1 MVDELEEVKDNLV
14 DITKLLSR
22 SSGEAFKFKQQLLG
36 MNDFVEGKN
45 YQIIS
50 RFLSGTGAWKVLNK
64 AKASVLTLM
73 QIMNASERAAER
85 DAQRFEKMAKASKE
99 MAELEKVAIALGMRK
114 EKQNIQAL
122 KAALPY
128 YDQMAESFGGESK
141 FLAELKKN
149 VTRQIEIQQ
158 GLVDAAGE
166 TRSTFERLGG
176 LRTTLLDKAKD
187 NMPEG
192 LKKSFN
198 TPPTR
203 TEKKQLMVLNGILAA
218 TAGSLV
224 YDNLDYQLMKQRVSE
239 TKENI
244 KDKFGESSI
253 GKSFGTISKK
263 MEGLD
268 FWAENSKK
276 NNLFL
281 GTILG
286 LNEQQI
292 NFVKKHFTL
301 EETALGFIRTVE
313 KLKAIRAKLTL
324 KNALQFSKKVGSG
337 ILKFMGKVLF
347 YALRFTIW
355 ATLILGV
362 LFVAY
367 RTLKAIEP
375 SLREGFSMMSDVFG
389 FMATNVL
396 GPLLDNIKE
405 GLGLIITGFQEG
417 SFLTVIGGLLWAV
430 GNSVL
435 LIGSLIVTGIVMV
448 IGGLLGLV
456 VGQLKDTH
464 LSITGILYKIGE
476 IARNIFYVAGTILLI
491 YGLFVGLPF
500 ILAGAVL
507 AGVAMLLDEILAAI
521 PGFSSGGI
529 TGSGLSIVGERGPEL
544 VKLPTG
550 SRVYSN
556 ADSKRMLGGSG
567 GNTIN
572 VHVNGRVGASDAEIR
587 DIANKVARE
596 INIRMNQTRSTVS
609 ML

>member
-1 MVDELEEVKDNLV
+1 MVNELEKTKEDLV

-85 DAQRFEKMAKASKE
+85 DATRFEKMAKASKE
-99 MAELEKVAIALGMRK
+99 MAELEKVAMALGMR
-114 EKQNIQAL
+114 EQKQNIEAL
-122 KAALPY
+122 KEALPY
-128 YDQMAESFGGESK
+128 FDQMAKSFGGESE
-141 FLAELKKN
+141 FLAKLEEN
-149 VTRQIEIQQ
+149 VTRQIDIQQ
-158 GLVDAAGE
+158 GLVNAAGD
-166 TRSTFERLGG
+166 TRSTFERLGD
-176 LRTTLLDKAKD
+176 LRKNLLGKAQE

-203 TEKKQLMVLNGILAA
+203 TEKKQLMVLNGILVS
-218 TAGSLV
+218 TAGSFLWNRRNYEKLKDIV
-224 YDNLDYQLMKQRVSE
+224 GKRKE
-239 TKENI
+239 TI
-244 KDKFGESSI
+244 QDKFASS
-253 GKSFGTISKK
+253 FAPISER

-268 FWAENSKK
+268 FWAENSKT

-281 GTILG
+281 GTIVG
-286 LNEQQI
+286 LNETQI
-292 NFVKKHFTL
+292 DFVKRHFTL
-301 EETALGFIRTVE
+301 EQTALGFIRTVE

-324 KNALQFSKKVGSG
+324 KNALEFSKKVGGG

-375 SLREGFSMMSDVFG
+375 SLREGFSMMADVFG
-389 FMATNVL
+389 FAVTYVL
-396 GPLLDNIKE
+396 SPLLSNIKD
-405 GLGLIITGFQEG
+405 GLGMIITGFREG

-448 IGGLLGLV
+448 LGGLLGLIW
-456 VGQLKDTH
+456 GQLKDTQ
-464 LSITGILYKIGE
+464 LSITGVLYKIGE
-476 IARNIFYVAGTILLI
+476 IARNIFYVAGTILMI

-507 AGVAMLLDEILAAI
+507 AGVAMLLDEILYHI

-544 VKLPTG
+544 VRLPTG

-596 INIRMNQTRSTVS
+596 INIGMNRTSSSVS

>member
-1 MVDELEEVKDNLV
+1 LAKLEE
-14 DITKLLSR
+14 
-22 SSGEAFKFKQQLLG
+22 
-36 MNDFVEGKN
+36 
-45 YQIIS
+45 
-50 RFLSGTGAWKVLNK
+50 
-64 AKASVLTLM
+64 
-73 QIMNASERAAER
+73 
-85 DAQRFEKMAKASKE
+85 
-99 MAELEKVAIALGMRK
+99 
-114 EKQNIQAL
+114 
-122 KAALPY
+122 
-128 YDQMAESFGGESK
+128 
-141 FLAELKKN
+141 N
-149 VTRQIEIQQ
+149 VTRQINIQE
-158 GLVDAAGE
+158 GLVKAAGD

-203 TEKKQLMVLNGILAA
+203 TEKKQLMVLNGILVS
-218 TAGSLV
+218 TAGSLLWNRRSYNKLKDIV
-224 YDNLDYQLMKQRVSE
+224 GKR
-239 TKENI
+239 KESI
-244 KDKFGESSI
+244 KDKFASS
-253 GKSFGTISKK
+253 FAPISER

-268 FWAENSKK
+268 FWAENSKT

-281 GTILG
+281 GTIVG
-286 LNEQQI
+286 LNETQI
-292 NFVKKHFTL
+292 DFVKRHFTL
-301 EETALGFIRTVE
+301 EQTALGFIRTVE

-324 KNALQFSKKVGSG
+324 KNALEFSKKVGGG

-375 SLREGFSMMSDVFG
+375 SLREGFSMMADVFG
-389 FMATNVL
+389 FAVTYVL

-464 LSITGILYKIGE
+464 LSITGIFYKIGE
-476 IARNIFYVAGTILLI
+476 IARNIFYVAGTILMI

-507 AGVAMLLDEILAAI
+507 AGVAMLLDQILYLI

-544 VKLPTG
+544 VRLPTG

-596 INIRMNQTRSTVS
+596 INIRMNRTSSTVS